1 MISTLAR
8 TQSVGRAAARWGQV
22 WWRILHLG
30 ALIGALVLAPSS
42 WRRPWRTRIAEQ
54 VWRSSAP
61 LLPSFSLLSAL
72 ASLVIMRIVLVTAL
86 SYGLSQYALQ
96 MVVRVLVLELIPLT
110 AALFVAVRVSLPA
123 AVELAQLRD
132 QDTLVALRREGEDVL
147 RTQILP
153 RALGS
158 WFSVLLLATISSVI
172 CLVLAYLVV
181 HGLSPWGLERYTR
194 VVGQV
199 FNPTVTLIFT
209 LKVLAMAVAVSVIP
223 LGSALHDRPSSEPRK
238 AQQARAGIE
247 LRGLVR
253 MFAAI
258 LLIEMV
264 SLVGNYI

>member
-1 MISTLAR
+1 MSSTLAR
-8 TQSVGRAAARWGQV
+8 TQSVGRAAARWGKV

-30 ALIGALVLAPSS
+30 ALLAALALAPSS
-42 WRRPWRTRIAEQ
+42 WRRPWRTRTAEQ

-61 LLPSFSLLSAL
+61 LLPSFALLTTL
-72 ASLVIMRIVLVTAL
+72 VSLVIMRIVLVTAL

-110 AALFVAVRVSLPA
+110 AALFVAMRVSLPQ
-123 AVELAQLRD
+123 AVEVAALRERD
-132 QDTLVALRREGEDVL
+132 ALVAMRREGEDVL
-147 RTQILP
+147 GTQILP

-158 WFSVLLLATISSVI
+158 GFSVLLLAAISSVI

-181 HGLSPWGLERYTR
+181 HGFSPWGLPRYTR

-199 FNPTVTLIFT
+199 FEPTVTLIFS

-223 LGSALHDRPSSEPRK
+223 LGSALHDRSEADPQSPLHASS
-238 AQQARAGIE
+238 GVE
-247 LRGLVR
+247 LKGLVR

-258 LLIEMV
+258 LLIEMA
-264 SLVGNYI
+264 SLAGNYV